1 MDEEKS
7 DGDAQEAEQCVIL
20 QGTRSAREKSSCSG
34 PESAATATGG
44 HSACVSV
51 CGVCVASFVCMRNN
65 IVSSELINIRT
76 ITPPLPRSRLSTPGG
91 QRRAWEARQK
101 MQKKEQALGGE
112 IARGGLKHSPIQHV
126 RGLVGPRHSRRP
138 RHFRC
143 EAMPAPMSPA
153 RRYAVGSKTNV

>member
-7 DGDAQEAEQCVIL
+7 DGDAQEAEECVIL

-91 QRRAWEARQK
+91 QQRAWEARQK
-101 MQKKEQALGGE
+101 MQKKKE
-112 IARGGLKHSPIQHV
+112 HSPIQHV
-126 RGLVGPRHSRRP
+126 RGLGGPRHSRRS

-153 RRYAVGSKTNV
+153 RRYAVGSKTKA